1 MALQTYRNNISIV
14 GGTGAVEDIAY
25 DPVHNRIACICGKS
39 SQLWKIRG
47 TELVPILQS
56 PLVSEGYGK
65 CVHFFDNGT
74 SVVMYY
80 LETHEW

>member
-1 MALQTYRNNISIV
+1 MV
-14 GGTGAVEDIAY
+14 GGTEGIEDIVY
-25 DPVHNRIACICGKS
+25 DPVHDRIACICANS

-56 PLVSEGYGK
+56 PLVSEGHGT
-65 CVHFFDNGT
+65 CVDFCDNGT